1 VIESES
7 SAPAEPT
14 GLDAAVTRFCRAL
27 RACGLPVSPAES
39 VAATAALEL
48 VDLGDERDVYHA
60 LRSVLTTAPEDFP
73 TFDEV
78 FARFWRSGLGAVR
91 PPSTSPADRSLPDR
105 SRLELPRPGMTSLK
119 RWTKS
124 DDREEGGE
132 PLTVPRESDRERLA
146 SKDFSLFDD
155 EELDAITRVARRIA
169 RKLAARPSR
178 RWRRAARGARVDLRR
193 SIRKS
198 LAFGGEVAVLARV
211 ERVPRKTKLVLL
223 CDVSGS
229 MDLYSRFLVQFLY
242 ALQNSFARVETFA
255 FSTRLARL
263 TERLRHRHFRGALS
277 GLSSETI
284 GWSGGTRI
292 GACLAQFEAEWGGI
306 VDRRTIVVVI
316 SDGWDTGDPAQL
328 GRALEAISR
337 RAGRVVWLN
346 PLLGDAHYEPL
357 TRGMQAALPHVD
369 VFAPAHNLVSL
380 RALLPHLEL

>member
-1 VIESES
+1 VIASEP
-7 SAPAEPT
+7 SAPADPT

-27 RACGLPVSPAES
+27 RAYGLPVTPAES

-48 VDLGDERDVYHA
+48 VELGDERDVYHA

-73 TFDEV
+73 TFDKL
-78 FARFWRSGLGAVR
+78 FMQFWRSGLGAVF
-91 PPSTSPADRSLPDR
+91 PTSASPTDGSLPDI
-105 SRLELPRPGMTSLK
+105 SGPELPCPGMTSLK

-124 DDREEGGE
+124 ADREEGGE
-132 PLTVPRESDRERLA
+132 PLAVPRASDREWLA

-155 EELDAITRVARRIA
+155 EELHMITRVVRRIA

-178 RWRRAARGARVDLRR
+178 RWRRSARGARVDLRR

-198 LAFGGEVAVLARV
+198 LAFGGEVVVLAHS

-223 CDVSGS
+223 CDVSQS

-242 ALQNSFARVETFA
+242 AMQNSFARVETFA
-255 FSTRLARL
+255 FSTRLTRL
-263 TERLRHRHFRGALS
+263 TERLRQRPFRGALVR
-277 GLSSETI
+277 LSSETI

-292 GACLAQFEAEWGGI
+292 GVCLAQFEAEWGRI
-306 VDRRTIVVVI
+306 VDRRTVVVVI
-316 SDGWDTGDPAQL
+316 SDGWDTGEPAQL
-328 GRALEAISR
+328 GEALEVISR
-337 RAGRVVWLN
+337 RAGRVIWLN
-346 PLLGDAHYEPL
+346 PLLADAHYEPL

-369 VFAPAHNLVSL
+369 VLAPAHNVASL